1 MGNRY
6 DDKSTKQKKR
16 INDKISQCP
25 PDYLV
30 GSVTTGNLIIN
41 EVELCLFDELCI
53 CQYPDVSHVL
63 RLTGSA

>member
-6 DDKSTKQKKR
+6 DDKSTRQKKR
-16 INDKISQCP
+16 INDKMSQCP

-41 EVELCLFDELCI
+41 EVELCLFDEL
-53 CQYPDVSHVL
+53 
-63 RLTGSA
+63 